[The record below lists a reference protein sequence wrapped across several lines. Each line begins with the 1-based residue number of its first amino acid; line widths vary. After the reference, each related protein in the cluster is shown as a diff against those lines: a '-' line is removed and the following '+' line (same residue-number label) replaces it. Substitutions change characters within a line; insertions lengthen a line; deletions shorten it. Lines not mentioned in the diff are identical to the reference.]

1 MSNRNRLNLRTS
13 DEIIARIEALAHLSG
28 ESKNSV
34 ANVLLAVQL
43 GGTTSGTTSE
53 KSETSKNH
61 EESEATTMV
70 EHNSSDNSEK
80 ESGATSKPKSKRVP
94 SPPTPPSPSQKEKP
108 PKGVKKKKVSSQGI
122 GENRKPKDFAE
133 CLEYF
138 KQRRIPNP
146 QRKAEQFF
154 AHYEANGWKQG
165 RTPLAKWGYALNKWI
180 GNNPDWRPEKDDEA
194 KGGESLEAVLKW
206 MEKKHPEWYE
216 KHKDA
221 KTINEIDGYYIDEYR
236 N

>member
-1 MSNRNRLNLRTS
+1 M
-13 DEIIARIEALAHLSG
+13 
-28 ESKNSV
+28 
-34 ANVLLAVQL
+34 ANILLAIQL
-43 GGTTSGTTSE
+43 GGVTCGATSE
-53 KSETSKNH
+53 NDKVGEDN
-61 EESEATTMV
+61 EESETTTMV
-70 EHNSSDNSEK
+70 EPDSTDNSEN
-80 ESGATSKPKSKRVP
+80 ESGATFEPKSKRVP

-108 PKGVKKKKVSSQGI
+108 PKGVKKKKVSSRRPI
-122 GENRKPKDFAE
+122 GENRRPKDFAE

-154 AHYEANGWKQG
+154 AHYESNGWKSG
-165 RTPLAKWGYALNKWI
+165 LTPLAKWGYALNKWI
-180 GNNPDWRPEKDDEA
+180 GNNPDWKPEEKEGEGKD
-194 KGGESLEAVLKW
+194 KKNLEAVLKW

-221 KTINEIDGYYIDEYR
+221 KTINEIDGYYLDEFR